1 MTDSAAGKAWPYKVL
16 PDPDNGGWFVW
27 GPTDQPKVPK
37 WARTP
42 AREVAEAN
50 CEAMNLVYAAGR
62 ASRDG
67 IKEALEEMLR
77 FDPDGDLPLVAFYN
91 VARAA
96 LAQDADQ

>member
-1 MTDSAAGKAWPYKVL
+1 MTDKTKRAGEKDGKAEKAFEQYGKSVSLDIKREDKPFWSSDKH
-16 PDPDNGGWFVW
+16 WF
-27 GPTDQPKVPK
+27 
-37 WARTP
+37 
-42 AREVAEAN
+42 AEG
-50 CEAMNLVYAAGR
+50 YAAGR

-67 IKEALEEMLR
+67 LKEALEEMLR